1 VRSLSNI
8 FWLGSKEL
16 RSFFSDWVLLGFV
29 VYSFSLAVISQAQ
42 SNSQELYHASVAI
55 ADEDHSELS
64 RRIAHAFLMPYFKPP
79 MEIAAAD
86 IERLMNEG
94 KFTFA
99 IDIPPNFQRDVLAG
113 RQPPLQVNVDATAM
127 VQAGLG
133 SSYAQQ
139 VINAEIAQFLS
150 RSEATSPSPVNLVV
164 RIAFN
169 PNVMTAW
176 FSSVMGIISS
186 VTMLAIIL
194 AGAALVRE
202 REHGTMDH
210 LMVMPLTPFE
220 IAMSKIW
227 ANGFVIAVAVGLS
240 LYFVVRLL
248 LKVPIAGS
256 IPLFMF
262 GTVLYLF
269 FATAIGLFLGTVAR
283 SMPQLG
289 LLYMLVA
296 VPMNILSGNA
306 TPLESMPR
314 WLAIVMQAS
323 PSTHFV
329 SFAQAI
335 LYRGAGLDVVW
346 KQFLAVAGIASL
358 FLMLSLI
365 RFRSALSSASS

>member
-1 VRSLSNI
+1 MRSLSNI

-64 RRIAHAFLMPYFKPP
+64 RRIAHAFLMPYFKPAV
-79 MEIAAAD
+79 EIAAAD
-86 IERLMNEG
+86 IEHLMNEG

-99 IDIPPNFQRDVLAG
+99 INIPPNFQRDALAG
-113 RQPPLQVNVDATAM
+113 RRPSLQINVDATAM

-133 SSYAQQ
+133 SSSAQQ
-139 VINAEIAQFLS
+139 IIDTELAQFLS
-150 RSEATSPSPVNLVV
+150 RSEVTAPSPVNLTA

-176 FSSVMGIISS
+176 FSSVMGIIGS

-240 LYFVVRLL
+240 LYLVVRLL

-262 GTVLYLF
+262 GTMLYLF
-269 FATAIGLFLGTVAR
+269 FATAIGLFLGTIAR

-314 WLAIVMQAS
+314 WLAMVMQAS

-346 KQFLAVAGIASL
+346 KQFLAVAIIALL
-358 FLMLSLI
+358 FLTLSLI
-365 RFRSALSSASS
+365 RFRSALSSSSS

>member
-1 VRSLSNI
+1 MRSLSII
-8 FWLGSKEL
+8 FWLGTKEL

-29 VYSFSLAVISQAQ
+29 IYSFSIAVISQAQ
-42 SNSQELYHASVAI
+42 SNSQELYHASVGI
-55 ADEDHSELS
+55 VDEDHSELS

-79 MEIAAAD
+79 VEID
-86 IERLMNEG
+86 ERDVERLMNAG
-94 KFTFA
+94 KYTFV
-99 IDIPPNFQRDVLAG
+99 IDIPPNFQRDVLAKREPG
-113 RQPPLQVNVDATAM
+113 LQVNVDATAM

-139 VINAEIAQFLS
+139 IIEAEIARFLS
-150 RSEATSPSPVNLVV
+150 HSEPTPLSPVNLTV

-176 FSSVMGIISS
+176 FTSVMGIIGS
-186 VTMLAIIL
+186 VTLLAIIL
-194 AGAALVRE
+194 SGAALVRE

-210 LMVMPLTPFE
+210 LLVMPLSPFE

-240 LYFVVRLL
+240 LYLVVRLL
-248 LKVPIAGS
+248 LKIPIAGS

-262 GTVLYLF
+262 GAVLYLF

-296 VPMNILSGNA
+296 VPLNILSGNA

-314 WLAIVMQAS
+314 WLAVMMQAS

-346 KQFLAVAGIASL
+346 PQFLMVAATAFL
-358 FLMLSLI
+358 FLILSLL
-365 RFRSALSSASS
+365 RFRSALSSAST